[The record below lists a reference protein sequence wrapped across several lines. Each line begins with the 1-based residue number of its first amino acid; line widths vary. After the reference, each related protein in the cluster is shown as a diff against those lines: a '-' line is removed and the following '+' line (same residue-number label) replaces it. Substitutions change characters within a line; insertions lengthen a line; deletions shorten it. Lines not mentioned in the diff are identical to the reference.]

1 MGVWDGSSAVALG
14 ARSRPGRH
22 ETGHRC
28 HMMPVTQDGGERVM
42 RWVGGRHMVL
52 ASGAY
57 LSRAEA
63 IASEGG
69 HAWRA
74 PEAMAS

>member
-1 MGVWDGSSAVALG
+1 
-14 ARSRPGRH
+14 
-22 ETGHRC
+22 
-28 HMMPVTQDGGERVM
+28 MMPVTQDGGERVM

-63 IASEGG
+63 MASEGG